1 MILIPGTVL
10 FNWLKLKTTFLTAIS
25 LILSLGFVSTIILAK
40 FSRWLKIEVIFFC
53 WLAFTFIRFWPLLLK
68 GRLEFIEVRFSRP
81 FLFGIFFLFLSFFI
95 ILLIDNFPNGRL
107 LPSGDLALRMRF
119 YDGFLRIAVTHE
131 LSHSFPPQL
140 PFAAGYPL
148 NYHYGMDLFFS
159 LFVRYGH
166 LNVFDVNHRLGLTF
180 LAFLLFLNL
189 IVFLRSFLRADSLT
203 LFGTFYLIF
212 GSGGLAYIFCSL
224 FQAPFTG
231 NIFLNFYFH
240 DLISLNSLLPAL
252 AIFFV
257 ALTCFDEYEKEGRT
271 GWLIAAS
278 LFLATLF
285 EFKVF
290 LIVPVATSLLSAT
303 GWQFI
308 IHKKKNL
315 IPLTILTGLFSLPLF
330 LTALLSSKNFM
341 GYRFTLKPI
350 DWITHVL
357 RELHLTRWSKIWS
370 AFISGNPNGLYAF
383 IIILVIIIIYLIGAF
398 GLTLLAWPRVLK
410 AIFESSGLQ
419 SFLSCFSL
427 ISVAYFFFFNWS
439 LGRLSR
445 NLLNIYVFYAGLIG
459 LSLFFLLN
467 LREFLSKYNPF
478 KKVIILTL
486 LCLLSI
492 PNTGFYLASRIKR
505 PETRIFSHSFVA
517 AANWVQKNIE
527 PEAIILH
534 PTDMRYICYLAG
546 RRVVLDNSI
555 HSYLDFHLP
564 RVKIRER
571 IADVD
576 RFFHDPENNLDVL
589 LKYEV
594 NYIWIDKER
603 GLKLLALDQQGAD
616 EPFNFFSRL
625 ASENYHIYFKLIF
638 ANEDHLIYKIE
649 RQ

>member
-1 MILIPGTVL
+1 MVLIPGTVL
-10 FNWLKLKTTFLTAIS
+10 YNWLKLKTTFPSALS
-25 LILSLGFVSTIILAK
+25 LILSLGFVSTIIFAK
-40 FSRWLKIEVIFFC
+40 FCRWLKIEFVFFI
-53 WLAFTFIRFWPLLLK
+53 WLVFTFLWFWPLLLK
-68 GRLEFIEVRFSRP
+68 GRLKFLEARFSRH
-81 FLFGIFFLFLSFFI
+81 FLLGSCLLFLSFFI
-95 ILLIDNFPNGRL
+95 ILLVDNFQTGRL
-107 LPSGDLALRMRF
+107 LPSGELALRMRF
-119 YDGFLRIAVTHE
+119 YDGFLRIAMTHE

-166 LNVFDVNHRLGLTF
+166 LDVFDVNHRLGLTF

-189 IVFLRSFLRADSLT
+189 IVFLRSFLEADTLA

-212 GSGGLAYIFCSL
+212 GSGGLAYIFCGL
-224 FQAPFTG
+224 FHAPFTG
-231 NIFLNFYFH
+231 NIFFNFYFH

-257 ALTCFDEYEKEGRT
+257 ALTSFYEYEKEGRI
-271 GWLIAAS
+271 GWLMAAS

-290 LIVPVATSLLSAT
+290 LIVPVAIGLLLCT
-303 GWQFI
+303 GWQLI

-315 IPLTILTGLFSLPLF
+315 LPLTILTGIFSLPLF
-330 LTALLSSKNFM
+330 LTALVSSKNIM
-341 GYRFTLKPI
+341 GYRFSLKPI

-357 RELHLTRWSKIWS
+357 RELRLTHWLKVW
-370 AFISGNPNGLYAF
+370 AEFISGNPGGLASF
-383 IIILVIIIIYLIGAF
+383 PIVLAIISMFLIGTF
-398 GLTLLAWPRVLK
+398 GLNLLAWPRALR
-410 AIFESSGLQ
+410 AAFETSGLR

-427 ISVAYFFFFNWS
+427 ISIVYFFFFNLS

-445 NLLNIYVFYAGLIG
+445 NLLNIYVFYVGLIG
-459 LSLFFLLN
+459 LSLFFLLR
-467 LREFLSKYNPF
+467 LKEYLSKVRPLKKIIILILVSFLSF
-478 KKVIILTL
+478 
-486 LCLLSI
+486 
-492 PNTGFYLASRIKR
+492 PNTGFYLASRLTR
-505 PETRIFSHSFVA
+505 PETRIFSRSFVT
-517 AANWVQKNIE
+517 AANWVRKNME

-564 RVKIRER
+564 RAKIRER
-571 IADVD
+571 VADVD
-576 RFFHDPENNLDVL
+576 RFFHDPKNNLDVL
-589 LKYEV
+589 VKYEV

-603 GLKLLALDQQGAD
+603 GLKLFAQSQQLAD
-616 EPFNFFSRL
+616 ELVSFSPPPSSKKYNFYL
-625 ASENYHIYFKLIF
+625 KLVF
-638 ANEDHLIYKIE
+638 TNDDHLIYKVN